1 MILPILLALP
11 DLPDEDRLL
20 RRARRG
26 DRQAI
31 ARIYESFFEPVYQ
44 FLRWRVSDP
53 ALAEDLTSEVFVKFL
68 TALQGENAPR
78 DTLRG
83 WLFRVARNVL
93 TDHYRGAPPTSPLDE
108 AMPFAHDVDLEAD
121 TDAALDAER
130 VRRVVGMLAPD
141 QQEVLVL
148 RFGQM
153 MSLQDTADSMG
164 KSVSAIKSLQFRA
177 VEMLRRLLAENEPE
191 ATGGLI

>member
-20 RRARRG
+20 RQARAG

-31 ARIYESFFEPVYQ
+31 AHIYDGFFEPIYQ

-53 ALAEDLTSEVFVKFL
+53 TVAEDLTSEVFLKL
-68 TALQGENAPR
+68 LSALRDAHAPR

-93 TDHYRGAPPTSPLDE
+93 ADHYRGVLPTVPLDDT
-108 AMPFAHDVDLEAD
+108 APFVHDGDLETQLGAARDVD
-121 TDAALDAER
+121 R
-130 VRRVVGMLAPD
+130 VRRVMRMLAPD

-148 RFGQM
+148 RFGEM
-153 MSLQDTADSMG
+153 MSLQETADSMG

-177 VEMLRRLLAENEPE
+177 VDTLRRLLAESEPE
-191 ATGGLI
+191 ATHGLA